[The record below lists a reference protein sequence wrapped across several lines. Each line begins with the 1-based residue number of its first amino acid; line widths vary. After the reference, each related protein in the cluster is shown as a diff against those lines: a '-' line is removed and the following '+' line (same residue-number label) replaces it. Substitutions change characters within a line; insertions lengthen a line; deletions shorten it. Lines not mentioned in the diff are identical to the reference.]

1 MTSRKK
7 RSFVLLMVVLFVFLT
22 ACGSEK
28 EPETIVQTT
37 EEAEGGIEETAED
50 DFGTFE
56 IQSVEGWKM
65 EEEFPYAIQ
74 LYDTASEALEH
85 ASDNKLIAVPGE
97 SGRVNFSYYQINED
111 GISVWEIT
119 RGIIVEI
126 NKEVLTGRAYIN
138 DFGDIQTFSI
148 DMEKEMDMTYEVM
161 YPISFRLSVGE
172 YSWKYISFQ
181 IE

>member
-1 MTSRKK
+1 M
-7 RSFVLLMVVLFVFLT
+7 LLMVVLFVFLA
-22 ACGSEK
+22 ACGSEE
-28 EPETIVQTT
+28 EPKTTVQIT
-37 EEAEGGIEETAED
+37 EEAEGEGEETAED
-50 DFGTFE
+50 DLGTFE

-74 LYDTASEALEH
+74 LYDTASGALEH

-111 GISVWEIT
+111 GIRLWDIED
-119 RGIIVEI
+119 GIIVEI
-126 NKEVLTGRAYIN
+126 NKEVSTRNSYIQN
-138 DFGDIQTFSI
+138 FGDIQTFSI

-161 YPISFRLSVGE
+161 YSISFRLSVGE
-172 YSWKYISFQ
+172 YSRKYISFQ